1 MHEFPRP
8 DPDWCLFLDFDGTL
22 VELER
27 RPEHVQASDRL
38 ITLLFDLSRALD
50 GAVAIVSGRSVAN
63 LEGLLAPLRLPIAGI
78 HGLERRDAHGLLH
91 RYGEAVDGLEAVR
104 AAVADFVDARP
115 GLYWEDKG
123 CALAVHYIDAPESG
137 AEVERLLQQQ
147 RDRLGG
153 HFHVQA
159 GKAVYELK
167 PAGRDKSAVVAE
179 FLAEP
184 PFAGRT
190 PVVLGDDVTDE
201 DAFAEV
207 NRRDGWS
214 IRVGAAGRTQA
225 RHCLASVGDALAW
238 LEAIPVAL
246 DQRDPMELVSARRW
260 QRPNG
265 NGP

>member
-1 MHEFPRP
+1 MHELPRP
-8 DPDWCLFLDFDGTL
+8 HPDWCLFLDFDGTL
-22 VELER
+22 VDLER

-38 ITLLFDLSRALD
+38 IALLFDLSRALD
-50 GAVAIVSGRSVAN
+50 GAVAIVSGRSVTN

-78 HGLERRDAHGLLH
+78 HGFERRDAHGLLH
-91 RYGEAVDGLEAVR
+91 RYGEAIDGLETVR
-104 AAVADFVDARP
+104 SEIADFVDAQP
-115 GLYWEDKG
+115 GLHWEDKG
-123 CALAVHYIDAPESG
+123 CALAVHYLDAPELG
-137 AEVERLLQQQ
+137 PAVERFLQHQ
-147 RDRLGG
+147 RERLGG
-153 HFHVQA
+153 AFHVQA

-207 NRRDGWS
+207 NRRNGWS
-214 IRVGAAGRTQA
+214 VRVGETGPTRAH
-225 RHCLASVGDALAW
+225 HCLASVDDALAW

-246 DQRDPMELVSARRW
+246 LPQKQDPT
-260 QRPNG
+260 PG
-265 NGP
+265 